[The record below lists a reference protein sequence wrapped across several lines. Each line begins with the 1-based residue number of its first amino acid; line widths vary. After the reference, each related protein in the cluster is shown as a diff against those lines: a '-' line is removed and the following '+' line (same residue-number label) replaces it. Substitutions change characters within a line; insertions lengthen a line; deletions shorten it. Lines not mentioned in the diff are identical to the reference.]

1 MGALPRQRQRQRT
14 QGGGRPRWPA
24 TAGEV
29 AALGS
34 EAAASVP
41 ADASGFML
49 LTTRGAMLGSRHA
62 DPP

>member
-49 LTTRGAMLGSRHA
+49 FDH
-62 DPP
+62 